1 MLAGAPD
8 SGLPEWFTPENAA
21 KRATLDPELVA
32 WLEYLR
38 DIVREQF
45 AALSWPNPASIDVL
59 FDSEHRVRAG
69 GGWDYFR

>member
-1 MLAGAPD
+1 MVIGPF
-8 SGLPEWFTPENAA
+8 STCVEWFTPENAA

-32 WLEYLR
+32 WLEHLR
-38 DIVREQF
+38 DIVREHF

-59 FDSEHRVRAG
+59 CDSEQRVRAS